1 MARTAAIIGAGPAGL
16 MAAEKLAQAGLKVT
30 VFDRMPSVARKFL
43 MAGRG
48 GLNLT
53 HSEPLSQFLDRY
65 GAERDWVKQ
74 HVDAFTPSDLKAW
87 AEGLGQELFT
97 GSSGRIFPKS
107 LKASPLLRAWLARLN
122 GLGVQF
128 RLNQRWTGWNA
139 AKELTFEG
147 EIARFSADVTVLALG
162 GASWPRLG
170 SDGSWAETLK
180 TAGVAVDAF
189 APVNCGVRIDW
200 PEEFKNR
207 HAGSPLKRITGE
219 ACDVQAVGE
228 AMVTETGLEGGLI
241 YALSRPIREGL
252 ERGPVS
258 LTLDLRPDVE
268 MEKLMVRFANAR
280 KGESKA
286 NMLRKAGLSPAA
298 IGLLRHY
305 STASDALGMA
315 RAIKALSLPVTGLA
329 GMERAI
335 SSAGGVSL
343 QAVDGNLMLR
353 AVPRVFVA
361 GEMLSWEAPTGGY
374 LLQASF
380 ATGAAAAAGALRWLD
395 NAG

>member
-1 MARTAAIIGAGPAGL
+1 MARMAAIIGAGPSGL
-16 MAAEKLAQAGLKVT
+16 MAAERLAEAGLMVT

-53 HSEPLSQFLDRY
+53 HSEPLPQFLENY
-65 GAERDWVKQ
+65 GAERDWVKR
-74 HVDAFTPSDLKAW
+74 HVNAFTPSDLKAW
-87 AEGLGQELFT
+87 AEGLGQALFT

-128 RLNQRWTGWNA
+128 QLNQRWTGWNS

-147 EIARFSADVTVLALG
+147 EISRFSADVTVLALG
-162 GASWPRLG
+162 GGSWPRLG
-170 SDGSWAETLK
+170 SDGAWAQMLK
-180 TAGVAVDAF
+180 NAGVAVDAL
-189 APVNCGVRIDW
+189 APVNCGVRIAW
-200 PEEFKNR
+200 PDEFKSR
-207 HAGSPLKRITGE
+207 HAGSPLKRMRAE
-219 ACDVQAVGE
+219 ACGVQAVGE
-228 AMVTETGLEGGLI
+228 AMVTEIGLEGGLI

-252 ERGPVS
+252 ARGPVT

-268 MEKLMVRFANAR
+268 VEKLMVRFATAR
-280 KGESKA
+280 KGESKT
-286 NMLRKAGLSPAA
+286 NMLRKAGLSPAT

-315 RAIKALSLPVTGLA
+315 RAIKALALPVTGLA
-329 GMERAI
+329 GLERAI
-335 SSAGGVSL
+335 SSAGGVRL
-343 QAVDGNLMLR
+343 DAVDENLMLR
-353 AVPRVFVA
+353 AMPGVFAA

-380 ATGAAAAAGALRWLD
+380 ATGVGAAAGALRWLD
-395 NAG
+395 HAG

>member
-1 MARTAAIIGAGPAGL
+1 MARTAAVIGAGPAGL
-16 MAAEKLAQAGLKVT
+16 MAAQMLAEAGLAVT

-43 MAGRG
+43 LAGRG

-53 HSEPLSQFLDRY
+53 HSEPLPLFLARY
-65 GAERDWVKQ
+65 GAESEWVKA
-74 HVDAFTPSDLKAW
+74 HVEGFKPADLISW
-87 AEGLGQELFT
+87 AQGLGQEVFT

-107 LKASPLLRAWLARLN
+107 LKASPLLRAWLRRLN

-128 RLNQRWTGWNA
+128 RLNQRWTGWA
-139 AKELTFEG
+139 SAGALTFEG
-147 EIARFSADVTVLALG
+147 ETPRFSADVTVLALG
-162 GASWPRLG
+162 GASWPRMG
-170 SDGSWAETLK
+170 SDGTWADTLK
-180 TAGVAVDAF
+180 TAGVAVDPF
-189 APVNCGVRIDW
+189 APANCGVTLAW
-200 PEEFKNR
+200 PEEFKAR

-219 ACDVQAVGE
+219 ACGVQAVGE
-228 AMVTETGLEGGLI
+228 AMVTQTGLEGGLI

-252 ERGPVS
+252 ARGPVM

-280 KGESKA
+280 KGESKT

-305 STASDALGMA
+305 SAATDALGMA
-315 RAIKALSLPVTGLA
+315 RAIKALALPITGLS

-335 SSAGGVSL
+335 STAGGVRL
-343 QAVDGNLMLR
+343 DAVDENLMLH
-353 AVPRVFVA
+353 AMPGVFAA
-361 GEMLSWEAPTGGY
+361 GEMLGWEAPTGGY

-380 ATGAAAAAGALRWLD
+380 ATGVAAAAGALRWLD
-395 NAG
+395 RAG